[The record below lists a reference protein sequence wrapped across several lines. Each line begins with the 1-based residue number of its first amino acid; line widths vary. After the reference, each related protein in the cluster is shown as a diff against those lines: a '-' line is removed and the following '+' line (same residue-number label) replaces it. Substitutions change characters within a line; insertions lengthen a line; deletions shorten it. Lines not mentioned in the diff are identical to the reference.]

1 MEDTGMPRNDCTFC
15 TDRYTQ
21 PHPSSALAESPVPTV
36 LLRYPNVGGK
46 EEASDVIWGLLR
58 LHDKAQPIFWRARGH
73 QIVLGHFLGHF
84 PGKFLQRTQRTQRT
98 PMIVRTTHSFPSA
111 TFVMDGNTVE
121 ALAAHAHAHAHVQ
134 AQPAGHALAPPHS
147 PSGSRGGGGSTKAH
161 RAHHGKVAAVSH
173 DDSAS
178 SEGFGKF
185 MMHVMS
191 GGVVAEDF
199 SWDDVDKADLS
210 LHLSTLCTALLGCFS
225 SFGRAADKRDQW
237 KVDKH
242 ELWRTNR
249 PIKSFV
255 ELYHLLVGIRKDPAY
270 VSCGY
275 AVGADGG
282 LVDGAVKRAVEDT
295 CTPSRR
301 KAIADELDFSNGV
314 YLPPPGACPIQ
325 SVLKTFRVE
334 ANARLAIAA
343 LMAVRFGFL
352 VPGFFLCKGWYGY
365 GYGYR
370 RRRVLHLVLMSCMC
384 VVVARLFLVQ
394 SFAFA
399 TATRW
404 CSFVLDCTLPS
415 MPVPLV
421 QWRRWRLRLERFLA
435 SGNLRG
441 PIMYVA

>member
-1 MEDTGMPRNDCTFC
+1 MRALVDSAGRTMEAPGNTSRTSWPALLANMAGSAHCPFDRRLTVSKSLMEDTGMPRNDCTFC

-58 LHDKAQPIFWRARGH
+58 LHDKAQPIFWRAWGH
-73 QIVLGHFLGHF
+73 QIVLGHF
-84 PGKFLQRTQRTQRT
+84 PGKFSQRTQRT
-98 PMIVRTTHSFPSA
+98 PMIVRTTHSFSSA
-111 TFVMDGNTVE
+111 TFDMDGNTVE
-121 ALAAHAHAHAHVQ
+121 ALAAHAHAHA
-134 AQPAGHALAPPHS
+134 QPAGHALAPPHS
-147 PSGSRGGGGSTKAH
+147 PSSSRGGGGSTKAH

-242 ELWRTNR
+242 ELWRFNR

-282 LVDGAVKRAVEDT
+282 LVDGAVKRAVDDT

-343 LMAVRFGFL
+343 LMAVRFGFRTW
-352 VPGFFLCKGWYGY
+352 FFFVHGYGY
-365 GYGYR
+365 GYGR
-370 RRRVLHLVLMSCMC
+370 RR
-384 VVVARLFLVQ
+384 LFIW
-394 SFAFA
+394 F
-399 TATRW
+399 
-404 CSFVLDCTLPS
+404 
-415 MPVPLV
+415 
-421 QWRRWRLRLERFLA
+421 
-435 SGNLRG
+435 
-441 PIMYVA
+441 